1 MRINDLPMIMVKC
14 LLCTIVIE
22 LVIAFICGLRKKKD
36 FLNVLLVNVL
46 TNPIV
51 VSLPILLAINFGFKW
66 RVISLI
72 VLEIITV
79 ITEGFIYSK
88 VLDFKK
94 INPYILSII
103 LNLGSYLIGEVI
115 NRL

>member
-1 MRINDLPMIMVKC
+1 MI
-14 LLCTIVIE
+14 I
-22 LVIAFICGLRKKKD
+22 
-36 FLNVLLVNVL
+36 
-46 TNPIV
+46 
-51 VSLPILLAINFGFKW
+51 
-66 RVISLI
+66 I